1 MPPQPKTGSKAE
13 IGQLRRRM
21 RALGAT
27 TDAIAAEV
35 ARRYGIR
42 PRQAYRLAH
51 GWDQAEATAEYND
64 LIQRRGPEHTGR
76 DSMTPSRVS
85 EYERWPVSGRR
96 PSPYV
101 LRTFAELY
109 TTTVG
114 RLLDHADLEALSPD
128 ERAAL
133 AAPETG
139 MAASVAMV
147 VSGTGGS
154 TECERVVR
162 RRRRDA
168 LVERIRAGGPVNDL
182 EEFIVASA
190 EQSAEAALWA
200 QAHGIGEAT
209 LPILREQLAALVAQF
224 EHTPPRQMLGRALV
238 VRNRALDLL
247 DEKQANAAQFRD
259 LNVVAGT
266 ACALLAWMSGDLA
279 QHPAA
284 LTQAASA
291 WVFADRADQPLLR
304 AFVRTVQAKSAY
316 WANRVA
322 ESADHARD
330 GLTHVAADN
339 TSTVGVL
346 LASMLARAEAR
357 IGHPD
362 AARKALNRADAERD
376 RVGDPAEA
384 GGLFACSV
392 VGQACFAAGAQI
404 TLGDAQAAL
413 TAADLAEDA
422 YTRAVAASG
431 APPYRSVTMAR
442 INALT
447 ARLQLGELDGARA
460 TFDGIA
466 ELPAERRIQTFVQ
479 RLNRAI
485 TALDSDRYRND
496 PTAQALHNDIDDFR
510 RANAARMLPTVGS

>member
-1 MPPQPKTGSKAE
+1 MPPQPRTPSKAE
-13 IGQLRRRM
+13 VGQLRRRM

-27 TDAIAAEV
+27 TDAIAAEL
-35 ARRYGIR
+35 ARRYGMR
-42 PRQAYRLAH
+42 PRQAYRLAR
-51 GWDQAEATAEYND
+51 GWDQAEAAAEYND
-64 LIQRRGPEHTGR
+64 LVQRLGPEHTGR

-85 EYERWPVSGRR
+85 EYERWPTSGRR

-109 TTTVG
+109 PTTVE
-114 RLLDHADLEALSPD
+114 RLLDHADLEALSAD

-133 AAPETG
+133 TAPDTDRTAAG
-139 MAASVAMV
+139 AALV
-147 VSGTGGS
+147 VHSGIS
-154 TECERVVR
+154 SMECERVVR

-168 LVERIRAGGPVNDL
+168 LVERVRAGGPEIDL

-200 QAHGIGEAT
+200 QAHGIGEASV
-209 LPILREQLAALVAQF
+209 PILREQLAALVAQF

-357 IGHPD
+357 IGHP
-362 AARKALNRADAERD
+362 A
-376 RVGDPAEA
+376 
-384 GGLFACSV
+384 
-392 VGQACFAAGAQI
+392 
-404 TLGDAQAAL
+404 
-413 TAADLAEDA
+413 
-422 YTRAVAASG
+422 
-431 APPYRSVTMAR
+431 
-442 INALT
+442 
-447 ARLQLGELDGARA
+447 
-460 TFDGIA
+460 
-466 ELPAERRIQTFVQ
+466 
-479 RLNRAI
+479 
-485 TALDSDRYRND
+485 
-496 PTAQALHNDIDDFR
+496 
-510 RANAARMLPTVGS
+510 

>member
-1 MPPQPKTGSKAE
+1 MPASNTGSKAQV
-13 IGQLRRRM
+13 GQLRRRM
-21 RALGAT
+21 RALDAS
-27 TDAIAAEV
+27 TDAIAAELG
-35 ARRYGIR
+35 RRYSLR

-51 GWDQAEATAEYND
+51 GWDQAEAAAEYNH
-64 LIQRRGPEHTGR
+64 LVQRRGPEHDGR
-76 DSMTPSRVS
+76 ASMTPSRVS
-85 EYERWPVSGRR
+85 EYERWPTSGRR

-101 LRTFAELY
+101 LRTLAELY
-109 TTTVG
+109 STTVD
-114 RLLDHADLEALSPD
+114 RLLDHADLEALSPV
-128 ERAAL
+128 ERAAVIAPD
-133 AAPETG
+133 AARVPG
-139 MAASVAMV
+139 SAV
-147 VSGTGGS
+147 VVRYPSGTM
-154 TECERVVR
+154 ECERVTR

-168 LVERIRAGGPVNDL
+168 LVELIRAGGPDTNL

-200 QAHGIGEAT
+200 ETRGIGQAS
-209 LPILREQLAALVAQF
+209 LPILQEQLAALVAQF
-224 EHTPPRQMLGRALV
+224 EHTPPRQMLGRVLT
-238 VRNRALDLL
+238 VRNRALDLF
-247 DEKQANAAQFRD
+247 DDRQTNAGQFRD
-259 LNVVAGT
+259 LNAVAGT

-291 WVFADRADQPLLR
+291 WVFADRSDQPLLR

-330 GLTHVAADN
+330 GLTYVAAD
-339 TSTVGVL
+339 TPSTVGVL

-357 IGHPD
+357 LGHPD
-362 AARKALNRADAERD
+362 AARDALHRADAERD

-413 TAADLAEDA
+413 TAADVAEDA

>member
-1 MPPQPKTGSKAE
+1 MPPQPKAPSKAE

-21 RALGAT
+21 RALGAA
-27 TDAIAAEV
+27 TDAIAAELS
-35 ARRYGIR
+35 RRHGMR

-51 GWDQAEATAEYND
+51 DWNQAEATAEYND
-64 LIQRRGPEHTGR
+64 LVQRRGPEHTGR

-85 EYERWPVSGRR
+85 EYERWPTSGRR

-109 TTTVG
+109 STTVE
-114 RLLDHADLEALSPD
+114 RLLDHADLEALGPD

-133 AAPETG
+133 SAPDTG
-139 MAASVAMV
+139 KTAGAEV
-147 VSGTGGS
+147 VVHGPIS
-154 TECERVVR
+154 TMECERVAR

-168 LVERIRAGGPVNDL
+168 LVERIRAGGPDNDL

-209 LPILREQLAALVAQF
+209 VPILREQLAALVAQF

-238 VRNRALDLL
+238 VRNRTLDLL
-247 DEKQANAAQFRD
+247 DDRHAKADQLRD
-259 LNVVAGT
+259 LNVIAGT
-266 ACALLAWMSGDLA
+266 ACALLAWISGDLA

-291 WVFADRADQPLLR
+291 WVFADRADQALLR

-330 GLTHVAADN
+330 GLTHLTAD
-339 TSTVGVL
+339 TSSTVGIL

-357 IGHPD
+357 LGHPD
-362 AARKALNRADAERD
+362 AAREALRRAHAERD
-376 RVGDPAEA
+376 RVGDPADV

-392 VGQACFAAGAQI
+392 VGQACFAAGAHL
-404 TLGDAQAAL
+404 TLGDATAAL
-413 TAADLAEDA
+413 ATADSAENA
-422 YTRAVAASG
+422 HTQAMATG
-431 APPYRSVTMAR
+431 GQPPYRSITMAR

-447 ARLQLGELDGARA
+447 ASLQLGQLDGARA
-460 TFDGIA
+460 AFDRIV

-485 TALDSDRYRND
+485 TTLDSERYRNS
-496 PTAQALHNDIDDFR
+496 PAARVLHNDIDDFR
-510 RANAARMLPTVGS
+510 RANAAQTLPTAGR